1 MIVKFHWFPIC
12 VYHFNIRYIVLCTLQ
27 LVGTEGVDL
36 VVEEDALREIAR
48 VAALLNKTVENIGAR
63 RLHTVMERIMEEI
76 SYDCAE
82 MDEGSEVTVSKE
94 MVEERLKE
102 FIKNPDLSRYIL

>member
-1 MIVKFHWFPIC
+1 MGEPESNLVVQQK
-12 VYHFNIRYIVLCTLQ
+12 Q
-27 LVGTEGVDL
+27 LLDTEGVKLTFD
-36 VVEEDALREIAR
+36 EDALREIAR
-48 VAALLNKTVENIGAR
+48 VGALLNSTVENIGAR

-76 SYDCAE
+76 SFDCTE